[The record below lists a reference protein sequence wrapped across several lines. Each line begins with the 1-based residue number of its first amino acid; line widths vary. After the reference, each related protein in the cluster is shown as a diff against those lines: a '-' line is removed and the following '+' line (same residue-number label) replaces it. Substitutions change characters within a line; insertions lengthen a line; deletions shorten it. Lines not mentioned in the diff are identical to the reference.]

1 MDIKAGERILN
12 KAQAGRE
19 LEELNE
25 HLPAD
30 AQLGPLEASDVV
42 RFNAVTSAM
51 QEVLTQAQSSRIDE
65 RLTPAMNSVLEQA
78 KLDHAESRLP
88 ERYRLA
94 LEQLYTAATATH
106 AQHGTFVSA
115 VERGILLNQAL
126 RHLQPILALGLRPDF
141 REGRAQYAQLV
152 TGINAVRRDISAAS
166 ALQLVKPQRR
176 EALEETELDEPVE
189 DDADS
194 GDSDGDDDGAGA
206 ADTPTEPR
214 PPSADDR

>member
-19 LEELNE
+19 IEELNE
-25 HLPAD
+25 RLPAD

-42 RFNAVTSAM
+42 RFNAITGAM
-51 QEVLTQAQSSRIDE
+51 QEVLAQAQTGRIGE

-106 AQHGTFVSA
+106 AQHSTFVSA

-126 RHLQPILALGLRPDF
+126 MHLQPILALGLRPDF

-152 TGINAVRRDISAAS
+152 TDINAVRRDISAAT

-176 EALEETELDEPVE
+176 EALAESEIDEPVE

-194 GDSDGDDDGAGA
+194 ADGDGDSAEA
-206 ADTPTEPR
+206 ADAPH